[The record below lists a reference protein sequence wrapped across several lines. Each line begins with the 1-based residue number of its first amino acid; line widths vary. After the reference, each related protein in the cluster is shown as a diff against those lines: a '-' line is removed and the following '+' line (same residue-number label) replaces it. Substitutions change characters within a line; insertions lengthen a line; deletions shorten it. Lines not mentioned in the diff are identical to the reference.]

1 MQASSCFKWL
11 QLLQAS
17 HPDAE
22 AATIETDQLFL
33 VSPSLERENPSQE
46 LPIDLPSGLIA
57 QVWVRCLLLNQGL
70 AREVE
75 TPLLALLTK
84 TSS

>member
-1 MQASSCFKWL
+1 MIGHHRSHDVTEYLDSSLLSSAIVTFTLMQASSCFKWL

-33 VSPSLERENPSQE
+33 VSPSLE
-46 LPIDLPSGLIA
+46 
-57 QVWVRCLLLNQGL
+57 
-70 AREVE
+70 
-75 TPLLALLTK
+75 
-84 TSS
+84 